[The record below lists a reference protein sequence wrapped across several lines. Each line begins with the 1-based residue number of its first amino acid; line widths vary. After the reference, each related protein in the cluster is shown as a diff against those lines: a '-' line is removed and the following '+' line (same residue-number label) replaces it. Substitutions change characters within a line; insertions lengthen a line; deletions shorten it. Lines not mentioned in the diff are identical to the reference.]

1 MTLSLDD
8 ARISVHENTV
18 AFVLEVP
25 RSQIILLQVFFE
37 LYDGVG
43 TVRTLEVDKGI
54 VCVMTTPSLEEDC
67 RSVLMGIREQV
78 SWLPRPASEGI
89 DLLK

>member
-8 ARISVHENTV
+8 ARMAVGDDTV
-18 AFVLEVP
+18 AFLLEVP
-25 RSQIILLQVFFE
+25 RSQIVLLQVFFE

-43 TVRTLEVDKGI
+43 TIRTLEVEKGI
-54 VCVMTTPSLEEDC
+54 VCVMTSPSLENDC

-78 SWLPRPASEGI
+78 AWTPCPATEGI
-89 DLLK
+89 DLLT